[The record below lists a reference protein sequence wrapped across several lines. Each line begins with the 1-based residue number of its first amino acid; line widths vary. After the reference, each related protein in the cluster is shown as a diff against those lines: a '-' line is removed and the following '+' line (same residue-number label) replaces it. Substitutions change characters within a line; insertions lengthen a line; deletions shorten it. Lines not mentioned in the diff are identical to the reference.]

1 MSHVLEDGENVRA
14 SLNAQNM
21 AWLEAGLPALRER
34 AKTLVELWSA
44 SDFLL
49 STRPLSMDD
58 KALSLVSEEG
68 TKVIK
73 DALVALENANPWD
86 HETIDSV
93 LRTFAEEKAL
103 KFGKVAQPIRAA
115 LTGKASSP
123 GAFDVLLMLGKTES
137 LARLY
142 DRV

>member
-1 MSHVLEDGENVRA
+1 
-14 SLNAQNM
+14 
-21 AWLEAGLPALRER
+21 
-34 AKTLVELWSA
+34 
-44 SDFLL
+44 
-49 STRPLSMDD
+49 MDD